1 MGRSISAEDQE
12 GPARDPGISRAPTPL
27 HKEVYSHRNYLSNGV
42 LPIRYQSDSFR
53 SLRDLDYLGR
63 RNIPTGSLSR
73 ISWTGCDNLSSQSE
87 ANGSD
92 LPDEQRDHAGRVVSR
107 GAREQTVDLG
117 KDRREPAA
125 MTNLMPPGFGES
137 DLSSDSLKFGH
148 VAKCILGYR
157 TDHCYWVRSRSWFAS
172 ASEFITP
179 CSSFMMI

>member
-117 KDRREPAA
+117 KDRREPATVTIISDSSILPNA
-125 MTNLMPPGFGES
+125 SLDIELSFVIGLGFGFHPIQLQS
-137 DLSSDSLKFGH
+137 LLRAVAVSS
-148 VAKCILGYR
+148 
-157 TDHCYWVRSRSWFAS
+157 
-172 ASEFITP
+172 
-179 CSSFMMI
+179 